1 MKPHHTLAAAVAV
14 AFALGAAVPAFA
26 ADAHSHAGAPEAAA
40 HTHAPEGAS
49 AAGADTHAHAAG
61 APSKLALDHGKK
73 WATDAPLRQRM
84 GEIRALM
91 AAEVGPIH
99 AGKLSPER
107 YRQLGAAVEEKVAA
121 IVAEC
126 KLPPDAD
133 AMLHLV
139 VADLVAGADIMQG
152 KAQGTPAEG
161 AHKVVTGANA
171 YGRYFDHAGW
181 KPLG

>member
-1 MKPHHTLAAAVAV
+1 MNPHRTLATALIAGML
-14 AFALGAAVPAFA
+14 ALGAQQPALA
-26 ADAHSHAGAPEAAA
+26 AD
-40 HTHAPEGAS
+40 
-49 AAGADTHAHAAG
+49 DHAHAAA
-61 APSKLALDHGKK
+61 APHALALDHGKQ
-73 WATDAPLRQRM
+73 WVTDAPLRQRM
-84 GEIRALM
+84 SEIRALM
-91 AAEVGPIH
+91 AVRLGPIH
-99 AGKLSPER
+99 DGKLTPAE
-107 YRQLGAAVEEKVAA
+107 YRALGAAVEQKVAA

-152 KAQGTPAEG
+152 KAAGDPAEG
-161 AHKVVTGANA
+161 AHQVVTAAND